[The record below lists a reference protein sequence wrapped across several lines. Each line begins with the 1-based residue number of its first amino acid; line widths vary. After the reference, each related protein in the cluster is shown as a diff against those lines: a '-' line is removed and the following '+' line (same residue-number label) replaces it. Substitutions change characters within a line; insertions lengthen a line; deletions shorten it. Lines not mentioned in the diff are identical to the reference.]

1 LAIKL
6 NIHRL
11 KVNTYLPQT
20 KETIML
26 KHITTDQLTLSLA
39 DIEQQITQ
47 RKALINQA
55 QTSISKLE
63 RIQKTSV
70 TSSTP

>member
-1 LAIKL
+1 
-6 NIHRL
+6 
-11 KVNTYLPQT
+11 
-20 KETIML
+20 ML